1 MSSHPPKTWPD
12 VRENILNQKGSGGVS
27 VGDVVA
33 VTSLVISGA
42 RMCLLVNLRISQHL
56 ENHDV
61 GYPDIHSFFQPQL
74 NAEKATGHF
83 MQNTSTVLSVQ

>member
-1 MSSHPPKTWPD
+1 M
-12 VRENILNQKGSGGVS
+12 
-27 VGDVVA
+27 GDVVA

-56 ENHDV
+56 ESHDV
-61 GYPDIHSFFQPQL
+61 GNPDIHFFFQPRL